1 MIEKKINEVPIVK
14 KATMKDIA
22 REASVS
28 VATVSYILNKVDNQT
43 ITDETRCRVLDT
55 AKRLNYVPSLTARS
69 LVKGKSGMLVL
80 LFNRSKR
87 DGYWKQL
94 YYGMLAERMEAVCNR
109 EGYHL
114 LVLGMDA
121 EQPNL
126 AIVQQREVDGVLLVD
141 VKKEVFRDISV
152 HFNLGVPVVLLDSYI
167 EDPLFHKV
175 VFDYRKAFALWKERT
190 GRGSGQYFLVMESF
204 NNDSL
209 MNQIIEAANMDS
221 DSIFIL
227 SADSADGL
235 PGFLAKQRG
244 KSGAIINEFVGMHVA
259 NASQGMELPLTVF
272 CTSGCPELLPPDIS
286 ALRMEMDRNQ
296 VDVAFQIMQFYID
309 SHSNNRKHEYTKAEF
324 DHYIHI
330 PLL

>member
-1 MIEKKINEVPIVK
+1 MK

-22 REASVS
+22 REAKVS

-55 AKRLNYVPSLTARS
+55 AKKLNYVPSLTARS

-80 LFNRSKR
+80 LYNRSNQ

-94 YYGMLAERMEAVCNR
+94 YFGMLIERTEAICKR

-126 AIVQQREVDGVLLVD
+126 DIVQQREVDGVLLVD
-141 VKKEVFRDISV
+141 VKKEVFRNISV
-152 HFNLGVPVVLLDSYI
+152 HFNIGVPVVLLDSYI

-175 VFDYRKAFALWKERT
+175 VFDYRKSFALWKERT
-190 GRGSGQYFLVMESF
+190 GRSPEQYFLVMESF
-204 NNDSL
+204 NNDRL
-209 MNQIIEAANMDS
+209 KNEIIEAANMDPG
-221 DSIFIL
+221 SIFIL
-227 SADSADGL
+227 SADNADEL
-235 PGFLAKQRG
+235 PGFMTKQVG
-244 KSGAIINEFVGMHVA
+244 KSGAIINEFVGMHVTNVA
-259 NASQGMELPLTVF
+259 QGMELQLTVF
-272 CTSGCPELLPPDIS
+272 CTSGCPELLPSNINK
-286 ALRMEMDRNQ
+286 LRMEIDRNQ
-296 VDVAFQIMQFYID
+296 VDIAFQIMQFYID
-309 SHSNNRKHEYTKAEF
+309 SHSKNSKNQYRKAEF
-324 DHYIHI
+324 DQYVHI